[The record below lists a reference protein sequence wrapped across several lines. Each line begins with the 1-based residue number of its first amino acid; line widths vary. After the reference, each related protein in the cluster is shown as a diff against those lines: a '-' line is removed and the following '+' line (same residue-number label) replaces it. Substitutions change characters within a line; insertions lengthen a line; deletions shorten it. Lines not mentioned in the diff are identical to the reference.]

1 MSRRTMRAMG
11 LFGASGVMLLTA
23 CETTETADPGPREVP
38 APRATPMETPPAAGS
53 TRVDGFDI
61 VHGDWGTLGY
71 RWDWAG
77 SPVLSRGGVLEFVDA
92 YHDRVVAQE
101 SGSVISVL
109 DPRSGALMWSA
120 DLPGRASRLVGNVR
134 VDNSLYSTTETDLFE
149 IDITTGNL
157 LDRRALTNVVNTP
170 PVIIDNLAI
179 FGTSA
184 GEVLAYN
191 RSFGVDVWKYALNG
205 PIQAKPLRIDDR
217 DVAFVSQVGDIVFL
231 DVLTGRAKGRQR
243 ISGGLA
249 NDPITD
255 GYRLFV
261 ASEDQSV
268 YAFDAATSER
278 LWRHRTSRP
287 LRTQPV
293 YWENVIYYS
302 SAADGLV
309 ALNGDDGEPLWTLP
323 ELGNAWVVGLRD
335 GLLLT
340 WDGRTASTVDPEF
353 GDVVASVELP
363 GVRGMRTDQFVD
375 GNLYV
380 VAGAGKI
387 LRFSPR

>member
-1 MSRRTMRAMG
+1 M
-11 LFGASGVMLLTA
+11 LLLTA
-23 CETTETADPGPREVP
+23 CETTETADSGPREVP
-38 APRATPMETPPAAGS
+38 APRATPMETPPVETPPPAGV
-53 TRVDGFDI
+53 TRLDGFDV
-61 VHGDWGTLGY
+61 VHSSWNSLGY

-77 SPVLSRGGVLEFVDA
+77 TPVLSRGGVLEFVDA
-92 YHDRVVAQE
+92 YHDRIVAQE

-109 DPRSGALMWSA
+109 DPRSGALLWSA

-134 VDNSLYSTTETDLFE
+134 VDDSLFSTTETDLFE
-149 IDITTGNL
+149 IDINTGNL

-205 PIQAKPLRIDDR
+205 PIQAEPIRIDDR
-217 DVAFVSQVGDIVFL
+217 DVAFVSQVGDVVFL

-255 GYRLFV
+255 GYRLFI

-268 YAFDAATSER
+268 YAFDASTGER

-293 YWENVIYYS
+293 YWQNVIYYS
-302 SAADGLV
+302 SVADGLV
-309 ALNGDDGEPLWTLP
+309 ALNGDNGEPLWSLP
-323 ELGNAWVVGLRD
+323 ELGNAWVVGMRD
-335 GLLLT
+335 GLLVT

-353 GDVVASVELP
+353 GDVVTSVELP
-363 GVRGMRTDQFVD
+363 GVRGLRTDRFVD
-375 GNLYV
+375 GNLYA
-380 VAGAGKI
+380 VAGTGKI